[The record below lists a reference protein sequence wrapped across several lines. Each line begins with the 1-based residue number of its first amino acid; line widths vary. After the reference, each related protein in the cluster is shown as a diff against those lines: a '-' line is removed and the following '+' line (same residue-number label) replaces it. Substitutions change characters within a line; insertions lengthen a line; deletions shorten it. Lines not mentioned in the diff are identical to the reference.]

1 MKHYLAIAVVLIVTA
16 AAWMTLGIALTQRTD
31 TGSSSMGSSI
41 ASTWGPPLAQ
51 CHPTVY
57 YESPVEGERHV
68 IEPEA
73 SEIEIIVHSD
83 PKTKGLRHY
92 RTYTADFS
100 GTYQLHNP
108 TPITQTVH
116 TLFRLPGQT
125 RYEQFSLSI
134 GDKKSTKAPTDGQ
147 IIEATTLAPGEVQPL
162 HVSYRTTGLD
172 TWRYAFQEAPRVRGF
187 ELTMTTDFD
196 EIDFPSGT
204 ESPTAREPLEGGG
217 WKLDWDYGDVIGAGA
232 IGMAMPAVVNPGPV
246 AARITFFAPFSLVFF
261 FAVILIAAA
270 LRGIRLHA
278 MNYLF
283 LACGC
288 FAFQLLFAYLVD
300 LIPVHAAFAIAASVS
315 LALVSGY
322 LWLAA
327 GFAFARIAAIA
338 QFAYMVLFSYSFFF
352 PGTTG
357 ITLTVGAI
365 ITLAGL
371 MAVTAKTDWETL
383 FETQS
388 TPDPVSPPMPT
399 SI

>member
-1 MKHYLAIAVVLIVTA
+1 MKHYLAIAVVLLVAA
-16 AAWMTLGIALTQRTD
+16 AAWVALGTALTQRTKTAATRMD
-31 TGSSSMGSSI
+31 SSI
-41 ASTWGPPLAQ
+41 NSTWGPPLAQ
-51 CHPTVY
+51 SHPTVY
-57 YESPVEGERHV
+57 YLSPTAGGKRA
-68 IEPEA
+68 IDPEA
-73 SEIEIIVHSD
+73 SEIEITVHSD

-92 RTYTADFS
+92 RTYTADFT

-108 TPITQTVH
+108 TPVTQTVY
-116 TLFRLPGQT
+116 TRFRLPGQA

-134 GDKKSTKAPTDGQ
+134 GDKTSTKAPTDGL
-147 IIEATTLAPGEVQPL
+147 ITEATILAPGEVQPL
-162 HVSYRTTGLD
+162 HVNYRTTGLN
-172 TWRYAFQEAPRVRGF
+172 TWHYAFQDAPRVRGF
-187 ELTMTTDFD
+187 QLTMTTDFD

-232 IGMAMPAVVNPGPV
+232 IGMAMPAAVNPGPV

-270 LRGIRLHA
+270 LLGIRLHP

-300 LIPVHAAFAIAASVS
+300 LIPVHAAFTIAASVS

-383 FETQS
+383 FHSEKDLGFQAEGT
-388 TPDPVSPPMPT
+388 
-399 SI
+399 